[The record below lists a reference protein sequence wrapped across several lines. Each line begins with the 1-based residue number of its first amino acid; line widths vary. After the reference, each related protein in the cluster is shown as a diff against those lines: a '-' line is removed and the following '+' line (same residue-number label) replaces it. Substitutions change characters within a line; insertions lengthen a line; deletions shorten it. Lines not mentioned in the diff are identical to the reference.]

1 MKYYNILILS
11 AGRRVE
17 LIQAFKKAAKKLN
30 INSSIIAADMSG
42 LAPALYF
49 ADKHKLIPA
58 ISDPS
63 YIDNLILLCNEE
75 NIKLVVPTIDTELL
89 ILAENKRRIE
99 SETTAKVMISDLN
112 LIKMCRDKIKTS
124 DDLSSNGFLV
134 PYLYSNQDIMQEKVT
149 YPCFIKPKSGSSSIN
164 AFKVNNDKE
173 LELYT
178 KFIPDYMLQEYVG
191 GEEYTVDVMLDFD
204 SNPITIV
211 PRLRLATRSGEI
223 SKGLIVKNRFIIDTI
238 KEMMIKFKFIGHIT
252 IQLKIDKE
260 IKFIEI
266 NPRFGGGAPMSIA
279 AGADSC
285 ENLYRLLMGENL
297 TYNENYDDN
306 VYFLRFDSSIMIR
319 KDDVIN
325 D

>member
-1 MKYYNILILS
+1 MKDYNILILS

-17 LIQAFKKAAKKLN
+17 LIQAFKKAADKLN
-30 INSSIIAADMSG
+30 IKSSIIGADMSG

-89 ILAENKRRIE
+89 ILAENKQRIE
-99 SETTAKVMISDLN
+99 SETTVKVMISDLN

-134 PYLYSNQDIMQEKVT
+134 PYLYSNQDIMQEKIT

-178 KFIPDYMLQEYVG
+178 KFIPDFMLQDYVG

-223 SKGLIVKNRFIIDTI
+223 SKGLIVKNRQIIDTI
-238 KEMMIKFKFIGHIT
+238 KDLLDKFKFIGHIT

-260 IKFIEI
+260 IKIIEI

-285 ENLYRLLMGENL
+285 ENLYRLLMGEQL
-297 TYNENYDDN
+297 SYNEDYEDD
-306 VYFLRFDSSIMIR
+306 VYFLRYDSSIMVKKGEI
-319 KDDVIN
+319 IL
-325 D
+325 

>member
-1 MKYYNILILS
+1 MNNYNILILS

-58 ISDPS
+58 ISDIN
-63 YIDNLILLCNEE
+63 YIDNLISLCNEE
-75 NIKLVVPTIDTELL
+75 NVKLVVPTIDTELL
-89 ILAENKRRIE
+89 ILAENKQRVE
-99 SETTAKVMISDLN
+99 SETNAKVMISDLK

-124 DDLSSNGFLV
+124 DDLSNNGFLV
-134 PYLYSNQDIMQEKVT
+134 PYLYGDQDIKQNKVAF
-149 YPCFIKPKSGSSSIN
+149 PCFIKPKSGSSSIN

-173 LELYT
+173 LELYR
-178 KFIPDYMLQEYVG
+178 KFIPNYMLQEYVG
-191 GEEYTVDVMLDFD
+191 GDEYTIDVFLDFN

-223 SKGLIVKNRFIIDTI
+223 SKGLIVKHRIIIDTI
-238 KEMMIKFKFIGHIT
+238 KNMMDKFKFIGHIT
-252 IQLKIDKE
+252 VQLKIDKD

-285 ENLYRLLMGENL
+285 ENLYRLLMGEQL
-297 TYNENYDDN
+297 SYNEVYEDD
-306 VYFLRFDSSIMIR
+306 VYFLRYDSSIMVKKGEI
-319 KDDVIN
+319 IL
-325 D
+325 

>member
-1 MKYYNILILS
+1 MNNYNILILS

-58 ISDPS
+58 ISDIN
-63 YIDNLILLCNEE
+63 YIDNLISLCNEE
-75 NIKLVVPTIDTELL
+75 NVKLVVPTIDTELL
-89 ILAENKRRIE
+89 ILAENKQRIE
-99 SETTAKVMISDLN
+99 SETNAKVMISDLK
-112 LIKMCRDKIKTS
+112 LIQMCRDKIKTS
-124 DDLSSNGFLV
+124 DDLSNNGFLV
-134 PYLYSNQDIMQEKVT
+134 PYLYGDQDIKQNKVT
-149 YPCFIKPKSGSSSIN
+149 FPCFIKPKSGSSSIN

-173 LELYT
+173 LELYR

-191 GEEYTVDVMLDFD
+191 GDEYTIDVFLDFN

-223 SKGLIVKNRFIIDTI
+223 SKGLIVKHRIIIDTI
-238 KEMMIKFKFIGHIT
+238 KNMMDKFKFIGHIT
-252 IQLKIDKE
+252 VQLKIDKD

-285 ENLYRLLMGENL
+285 ENLYRLLMGEQL
-297 TYNENYDDN
+297 SYNEVYEDD
-306 VYFLRFDSSIMIR
+306 VYFLRYDSSIMVKKGEI
-319 KDDVIN
+319 IL
-325 D
+325 